1 MNSVLRHV
9 FSKST
14 TAPRRS
20 GGGGSQ
26 QRPQPII
33 PRALMNKR
41 QSSASAGSGNTFL
54 IASHQQAKGGVVKKL
69 SYKRVGGGTKRR
81 RSTNTT
87 SAAGAKPKVAKAPG
101 SVEQTWYNSSR
112 PTQTLSLDMGQ
123 YGLKRIDYSKLAEP
137 PVWTLP
143 PHPPNKSWA
152 DRIIYPTTLLAIGAT
167 FLYVYLNPEEEDMKE
182 YWQRVE
188 SGQILYDDEDDD
200 DDDDWEDD
208 DEED

>member
-20 GGGGSQ
+20 GGGSQ

-81 RSTNTT
+81 RSTTTT
-87 SAAGAKPKVAKAPG
+87 SAGAKPKVAKAPG